1 MRINRISAS
10 EKIFLSLF
18 CTGALVFFS
27 FFYNNHLYQKE
38 QLQLFELTLKYFSDA
53 VSRLGGISV
62 YLTEFLIQFFRLPF
76 IGAFIITSMLLLL
89 HLLTKRILYKT
100 SGFSPLILL
109 SFLPAAG
116 YWIILLDDF
125 YNLSGLTGLLI
136 SLSAVII
143 YLNIN
148 GSLKRSLSGIL
159 LIPVIYWLTGAA
171 YLVFVPTIIT
181 AEILFRLKKNR
192 RHDLI
197 SIPVLAAYILFALIL
212 PFASRIFLFRDTV
225 LQSFISSAYYR
236 ISIFFPAPLVLLFG
250 FFPLCLILNNIIP
263 ASVSGKGSTL
273 KDLLS
278 LLVIIFFVIIGI
290 HSKGNFN
297 DENAM
302 AYDNLVG
309 SEHWDKIISKAEKEN
324 PSDRM
329 SMIAVN
335 LALAKSGELSSEM
348 FRFGQD
354 KNYLFGEYERRGM
367 TSFLASETF
376 YHLGLINF
384 AQMFAME
391 TIESTPDAK
400 YPSRSFRRV
409 AETYIINGQYKLALK
424 YLTPLSHTLL
434 YRKWAKE
441 CISQIQDEDKIT
453 SDTYWSQMRKL
464 LPKFDFYYDPGKMDI
479 ALKYLLVSS
488 KDNRMAYEYLMAYYL
503 LQKDLDG
510 FLENLP
516 LAESLNYG
524 ELPLAWQEAAAY
536 IETRIQQVP
545 PSLVRYSLR
554 NDVLQNI
561 RSYAEEFS
569 RSRQDT
575 AKMID
580 KFGGTYWFYLHY
592 R

>member
-1 MRINRISAS
+1 MRVNKISAS
-10 EKIFLSLF
+10 EKIFLVLL
-18 CTGALVFFS
+18 CTGSLVFFS

-89 HLLTKRILYKT
+89 HLLTKKILYKT

-148 GSLKRSLSGIL
+148 GSLKRSLFGIL

-171 YLVFVPTIIT
+171 YLVFVLTIIT
-181 AEILFRLKKNR
+181 AEILFRLKKDWR
-192 RHDLI
+192 QDMI
-197 SIPVLAAYILFALIL
+197 SIPFMVAYILLTLIL
-212 PFASRIFLFRDTV
+212 PFASRTFLFRDTV
-225 LQSFISSAYYR
+225 LQSFISSAYFR
-236 ISIFFPAPLVLLFG
+236 ISIFFPAPLVLMFG
-250 FFPLCLILNNIIP
+250 FFPLSLILNNIKPKIM
-263 ASVSGKGSTL
+263 SEKGSAL
-273 KDLLS
+273 IDLIS
-278 LLVIIFFVIIGI
+278 IPVIILFLVLGI
-290 HSKGNFN
+290 QSNGNFK
-297 DENAM
+297 DEKAM
-302 AYDNLVG
+302 AYDNLVD
-309 SEHWDKIISKAEKEN
+309 SERWDKIISKAEKEK

-367 TSFLASETF
+367 TSFLTSETF

-424 YLTPLSHTLL
+424 YLTPLSHTLF
-434 YRKWAKE
+434 YHKWAKE
-441 CISQIQDEDKIT
+441 CISQIKDEDKIA
-453 SDTYWSQMRKL
+453 SNLYWSQIRKL

-479 ALKYLLVSS
+479 ALKYLLVSNT
-488 KDNRMAYEYLMAYYL
+488 DNRMAYEYLMAYYL

-510 FLENLP
+510 FLVNLP

-536 IETRIQQVP
+536 IETRIKQVP
-545 PSLVRYSLR
+545 PPLVKYSLR

-561 RSYAEEFS
+561 RSYAEEFT

-575 AKMID
+575 AKMMD
-580 KFGGTYWFYLHY
+580 KFGNTYWFYLHY